1 MVKPVE
7 SEIINETCLIQIIK
21 IEQNVTTFKKHVHTY
36 PRGGGS
42 YENLFGTRF
51 LLFESTKQ
59 RKKKAKIAS
68 KMVGTCPIRPKWLHR
83 PCTYAALIFSRSNLY
98 IPAPWLVP
106 GKISF
111 ELPPLCQTS
120 LCLSLI
126 M

>member
-21 IEQNVTTFKKHVHTY
+21 IEQTVTTFKKHVLIPGVAEAMQIWLGQNFY
-36 PRGGGS
+36 YLNPQNKG
-42 YENLFGTRF
+42 
-51 LLFESTKQ
+51 
-59 RKKKAKIAS
+59 RKRPKIPS